1 VSLADDKEGMLGLRV
16 RKELEQPTNESVVH
30 TGEDGKPGTVRSVD
44 NTTREVR
51 LYHMRGGSKAPAPP
65 GTTAPGTSRKP
76 PPQPETLGGLF
87 GKLFKK

>member
-1 VSLADDKEGMLGLRV
+1 MLHKR
-16 RKELEQPTNESVVH
+16 ND
-30 TGEDGKPGTVRSVD
+30 DGKKAIQDFKKVAEMNPRNLD
-44 NTTREVR
+44 ATREVR

>member
-1 VSLADDKEGMLGLRV
+1 
-16 RKELEQPTNESVVH
+16 
-30 TGEDGKPGTVRSVD
+30 
-44 NTTREVR
+44 
-51 LYHMRGGSKAPAPP
+51 MRGGSKAPAPP